1 MEEFKGHPVTERDV
15 PVFMSLGEVQLPV
28 LLVPS
33 KPELHPD
40 PEQFQL
46 QDNPLFFFEQMHM
59 FIQGAR

>member
-1 MEEFKGHPVTERDV
+1 MEEFKGHPITERDV
-15 PVFMSLGEVQLPV
+15 PVFMGLGEVQPPV

-46 QDNPLFFFEQMHM
+46 QANPLFFFEQMQM
-59 FIQGAR
+59 FIQGPC